1 MSERLQNWNNWRY
14 LPIGTKEREAWHELD
29 RLFRKNKNLEDRIE
43 EMQPYEL
50 MCDQLTEAMQK
61 WGWQHCADGPDLI
74 KQIDL
79 ILADIL
85 RLENVEE
92 KAIAIV
98 RYMRA
103 TKPDGV
109 MSVITELGLL
119 YPPKEKKDD

>member
-29 RLFRKNKNLEDRIE
+29 RLFRKNKELQLEI
-43 EMQPYEL
+43 
-50 MCDQLTEAMQK
+50 
-61 WGWQHCADGPDLI
+61 I
-74 KQIDL
+74 
-79 ILADIL
+79 

-92 KAIAIV
+92 KAQAIV

-119 YPPKEKKDD
+119 YPPKEGEEK

>member
-1 MSERLQNWNNWRY
+1 MTHDAILLNKLVEWNRK
-14 LPIGTKEREAWHELD
+14 LDEPLIKIG
-29 RLFRKNKNLEDRIE
+29 
-43 EMQPYEL
+43 YEL
-50 MCDQLTEAMQK
+50 HVAEVAYELLVSVKVRE
-61 WGWQHCADGPDLI
+61 LEEEI
-74 KQIDL
+74 I
-79 ILADIL
+79 

-119 YPPKEKKDD
+119 YPPEEKKDD